1 MLELDHINFAYPHG
15 NALLHDVSLSVKPAC
30 FTALLGKNGC
40 GKSTILSLI
49 MGILHPASGTIT
61 LDGEDLPHMERGLR
75 AKKICMVAQRE
86 EATHNTVFDAVLMG
100 RKPYIESAP
109 RQEDF
114 DTVADILARLSLS
127 HHALSYMD
135 ELSGGERQVA
145 TLARAFV
152 QQTDYLL
159 LDEPT
164 NNLDPYNQQE
174 IMQLVHHEVNDR
186 GIGALAV
193 MHDINLALQYCDRF
207 ILMKEGS
214 IKTVGDSSVI
224 TKATIRDIYGMKV
237 DVITHNGTR
246 VVIPHTL
253 K

>member
-1 MLELDHINFAYPHG
+1 
-15 NALLHDVSLSVKPAC
+15 
-30 FTALLGKNGC
+30 
-40 GKSTILSLI
+40 
-49 MGILHPASGTIT
+49 
-61 LDGEDLPHMERGLR
+61 
-75 AKKICMVAQRE
+75 
-86 EATHNTVFDAVLMG
+86 
-100 RKPYIESAP
+100 
-109 RQEDF
+109 
-114 DTVADILARLSLS
+114 
-127 HHALSYMD
+127 
-135 ELSGGERQVA
+135 
-145 TLARAFV
+145 LARAFV

-186 GIGALAV
+186 GIGVLAV

-224 TKATIRDIYGMKV
+224 TEATIRDIYGMKV

>member
-1 MLELDHINFAYPHG
+1 ML
-15 NALLHDVSLSVKPAC
+15 
-30 FTALLGKNGC
+30 
-40 GKSTILSLI
+40 
-49 MGILHPASGTIT
+49 
-61 LDGEDLPHMERGLR
+61 
-75 AKKICMVAQRE
+75 
-86 EATHNTVFDAVLMG
+86 
-100 RKPYIESAP
+100 P

-114 DTVADILARLSLS
+114 DAVADILARLNLS
-127 HHALSYMD
+127 HHALSYID

-186 GIGALAV
+186 GIGVLAV

-224 TKATIRDIYGMKV
+224 TEATIRDIYGMKV